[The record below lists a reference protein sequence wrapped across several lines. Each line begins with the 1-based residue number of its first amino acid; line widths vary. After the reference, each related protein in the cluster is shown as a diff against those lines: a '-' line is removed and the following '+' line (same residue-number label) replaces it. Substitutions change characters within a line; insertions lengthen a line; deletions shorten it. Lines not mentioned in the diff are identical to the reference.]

1 MIVGKTKYIEK
12 IRRHPFYR
20 ALRADKLCLAA
31 LSATLLEYLKN
42 SAEKTVKKKIVN
54 SKEQQDMG
62 NSFASYCYCELS
74 CFAVT
79 ELNSIMERKT

>member
-1 MIVGKTKYIEK
+1 MQKELILQEYRNIDENFFCMFNEN
-12 IRRHPFYR
+12 IR
-20 ALRADKLCLAA
+20 LAY
-31 LSATLLEYLKN
+31 LSK
-42 SAEKTVKKKIVN
+42 KTVKKRIVN

>member
-1 MIVGKTKYIEK
+1 MQKELILQEYRNIDENFFFLHAFNEN
-12 IRRHPFYR
+12 IR
-20 ALRADKLCLAA
+20 LAY
-31 LSATLLEYLKN
+31 LSK
-42 SAEKTVKKKIVN
+42 KTVKKRIVN

>member
-1 MIVGKTKYIEK
+1 MHAFNEN
-12 IRRHPFYR
+12 IR
-20 ALRADKLCLAA
+20 LAY
-31 LSATLLEYLKN
+31 LSK
-42 SAEKTVKKKIVN
+42 KTVKKKIVN

-62 NSFASYCYCELS
+62 NSFASYCYSELS